1 MVATLTGAFGLA
13 AVVAASF
20 AVPAGSLDGP
30 FIAVSA
36 VSLLASTALTVMS
49 FRLASLRAGR
59 APARQAAEGFSI
71 GRATLIAFGLI
82 VLGGN
87 TLAAFSGHVS
97 LMTWILAGLVGA
109 LILLIRYR
117 DQHRHPPRD

>member
-1 MVATLTGAFGLA
+1 LVATLIGAFGLA

-20 AVPAGSLDGP
+20 AVPPGSLDGP

-36 VSLLASTALTVMS
+36 VALLASTSLTVMS

-59 APARQAAEGFSI
+59 APARPGAEGFSI
-71 GRATLIAFGLI
+71 RRAALIAFGLI
-82 VLGGN
+82 VLVGN
-87 TLAAFSGHVS
+87 ILAAFSGHVS